1 MAYQSENS
9 IQSSSYA
16 AYRQQLGEWVSR
28 DGVEQRA
35 ARVSL
40 VTGLSTLLS
49 VGFQLISVPIC
60 LKYWGE
66 ETYGSWLALYAAFM
80 LVRSLDTGFVSYVGN
95 KLNYLFH
102 QDQNALREH
111 LASALTGIAVIGG
124 LQLSIGMAA
133 IFSDGIVLLLGVT
146 SDPVADHRSSLAL
159 LILISTWV
167 LSGSYLGIVHR
178 LLIPA
183 GMMYQAAW
191 WSMGFQVS
199 QFTGIILAAMLHFDM
214 LQTSLVF
221 AFFQLFIYLASAL
234 YIRQKLPAYYPWW
247 RGGRS
252 RTGIKDLASSMWLTA
267 SNLIQQGST
276 NGTVILIS
284 ALSGPAAVP
293 VFITVRTLANLWTN
307 VTNVLTTPLLP
318 DIVRYHATGEGQKI
332 VTISEAYWV
341 LVGTTVNLGILITY
355 PLIELMYGYWT
366 AHTVALDKLLLC
378 LLLASVVVTN
388 VGGLITLYLN
398 GINSLRVV
406 LAASMIRGI
415 LSLGVGGLLFYHFG
429 LAGFGMG
436 ILGGELLALLVMGR
450 YFVQRELSRQ
460 RVSLPLRSLMP
471 ITVSTISVLMYL
483 MSEGFGLALAQYFFP
498 AALLSVT
505 IAALWGWRGLEHD
518 VRTRLV
524 RMIVNRFLRKDFA

>member
-1 MAYQSENS
+1 M
-9 IQSSSYA
+9 
-16 AYRQQLGEWVSR
+16 SR
-28 DGVEQRA
+28 DGIEHRA

-60 LKYWGE
+60 LKYWGK

-111 LASALTGIAVIGG
+111 LASALAGIAVIGA
-124 LQLSIGMAA
+124 LQLSIGVVA

-146 SDPVADHRSSLAL
+146 SGAATDHRSSLAL
-159 LILISTWV
+159 LVLISTWA

-178 LLIPA
+178 LQIPT

-199 QFTGIILAAMLHFDM
+199 QFAGIILAAMLHFDM
-214 LQTSLVF
+214 LQTSLLF
-221 AFFQLFIYLASAL
+221 AFLQFSIYLASAI
-234 YIRQKLPAYYPWW
+234 YIRRKLPAYYPWW
-247 RGGRS
+247 RGGRP
-252 RTGIKDLASSMWLTA
+252 RTGIKDLGLSMWLTT

-276 NGTVILIS
+276 NGAVILVS

-293 VFITVRTLANLWTN
+293 VFTTVRTLANLWTN

-318 DIVRYHATGEGQKI
+318 EVVRYHATGEGQKL

-341 LVGTTVNLGILITY
+341 LVGSAVNLGVLITY
-355 PLIELMYGYWT
+355 PLIEPMYGYWT
-366 AHTVALDKLLLC
+366 THAVALDKSLLC
-378 LLLASVVVTN
+378 LLLASVVVAN

-406 LAASMIRGI
+406 LAASVIRGI
-415 LSLGVGGLLFYHFG
+415 LSLGVGGFLFFRFG
-429 LAGFGMG
+429 LAGFGIG
-436 ILGGELLALLVMGR
+436 ILGGELLALLVMSR
-450 YFVQRELSRQ
+450 YFVVREMSRQ
-460 RVSLPLRSLMP
+460 SVSLPLRFLAP
-471 ITVSTISVLMYL
+471 ITVSTASVLLFL
-483 MSEGFGLALAQYFFP
+483 MSDGFGFPLAQYLYP
-498 AALLSVT
+498 VALLGVVA
-505 IAALWGWRGLEHD
+505 AALWGWRGLEHG

-524 RMIVNRFLRKDFA
+524 SMIGNRFTRKDVA

>member
-1 MAYQSENS
+1 MSQ
-9 IQSSSYA
+9 
-16 AYRQQLGEWVSR
+16 
-28 DGVEQRA
+28 DGIEHRA

-60 LKYWGE
+60 LKYWGK
-66 ETYGSWLALYAAFM
+66 ETYGNWLALYAAFM

-95 KLNYLFH
+95 KLNTLYH

-111 LASALTGIAVIGG
+111 LASSIIGLAVIGA
-124 LQLSIGMAA
+124 LQLSIGVAA
-133 IFSDGIVLLLGVT
+133 MFSDGLVLLLGVT
-146 SDPVADHRSSLAL
+146 SDPATDYRSSLAL
-159 LILISTWV
+159 LVLISTWA

-178 LLIPA
+178 LLIPT

-199 QFTGIILAAMLHFDM
+199 QFAGIILAAMLHFDM
-214 LQTSLVF
+214 LQTSLLF
-221 AFFQLFIYLASAL
+221 AFVQFSIYLASAI

-247 RGGRS
+247 RGGCT
-252 RTGIKDLASSMWLTA
+252 RTGIRDLGRSMWLTA

-276 NGTVILIS
+276 NGTVILVS

-293 VFITVRTLANLWTN
+293 VFTTVRTLANLWTN

-318 DIVRYHATGEGQKI
+318 EIVRYHATGEGQKM
-332 VTISEAYWV
+332 VVISEAYWV
-341 LVGTTVNLGILITY
+341 LVGTAVNLGVLIAY
-355 PLIELMYGYWT
+355 PLIEPMYGYWT
-366 AHTVALDKLLLC
+366 THAVALDKSLLC

-398 GINSLRVV
+398 GINSLSVM
-406 LAASMIRGI
+406 LATSVIRGI
-415 LSLGVGGLLFYHFG
+415 LSLGIGGFLFYHFR

-450 YFVQRELSRQ
+450 YFVARELIRQ
-460 RVSLPLRSLMP
+460 NVSMPLRSLVP
-471 ITVSTISVLMYL
+471 ITVSTVSVLLFL
-483 MSEGFGLALAQYFFP
+483 MSEGFASPLAQYLYPF
-498 AALLSVT
+498 ALLGVVT
-505 IAALWGWRGLEHD
+505 AALWGWRGLD
-518 VRTRLV
+518 GGVRSRLV
-524 RMIVNRFLRKDFA
+524 YMIKNRFKKKEAV